1 MTGRVLASVILTTLT
16 IIAVG
21 LFSQSPHTQEIADGR
36 YQIVFRPEL
45 ARDTW
50 LLDTATGRVWR
61 EAQYP
66 EILEDPVVWKLME
79 RIDSNEDMFNWL
91 RTQELK
97 NP

>member
-1 MTGRVLASVILTTLT
+1 MAGRVLASVILTTLT

-21 LFSQSPHTQEIADGR
+21 LFSHSPHAQEIANGR

-50 LLDTATGRVWR
+50 LLDTATGQVWR
-61 EAQYP
+61 PVRYTD
-66 EILEDPVVWKLME
+66 ILGDPVVWKLME
-79 RIDSNEDMFNWL
+79 RIDSNEDLLNWL
-91 RTQELK
+91 RTQEPK